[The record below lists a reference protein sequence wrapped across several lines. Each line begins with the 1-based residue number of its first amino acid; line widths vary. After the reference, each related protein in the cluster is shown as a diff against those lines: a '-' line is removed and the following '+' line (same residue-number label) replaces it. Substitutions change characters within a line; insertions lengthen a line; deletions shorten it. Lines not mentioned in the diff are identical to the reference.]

1 MKRTLLTLTILL
13 ATAFSAFAQIEEEVA
28 NYQPNTELMM
38 KARGLME
45 EKLKEGDFS
54 KVKEIKDYAL
64 TLKDEDI
71 NPFSRSE
78 LWSIMFLTN
87 EFEALGNDIAA
98 INNDNYY
105 MKSVW
110 SQDALW
116 EVLKKA
122 LKEFDLELK
131 EQLKYATVDAET
143 KNVLRMTLDWL
154 ENGAGRLMNSEM
166 HNHAVAHLA
175 VNPDSRY
182 KWFIEQRLMM
192 KSQPNSTS
200 NAPSSRHR
208 NIWSIGGT
216 VSLGGGCFTGDLADT
231 YQFFGTFGYELSGTF
246 NRIALSFGIDLMATR
261 ISREII
267 GSNGTLEK
275 GSGANSYMPK
285 GTIGYYLI
293 QKEKFRM
300 KPYVGVSGLLFRHPS
315 VVNEPDYSDLDFNLL
330 TYCGGCSFDFKFRS
344 GLNGS
349 NFLNVKY
356 MFGVTPSNGTKGF
369 STIHEISVGYSLEAI
384 LNGRY

>member
-1 MKRTLLTLTILL
+1 MMDR
-13 ATAFSAFAQIEEEVA
+13 SP
-28 NYQPNTELMM
+28 YNTM
-38 KARGLME
+38 
-45 EKLKEGDFS
+45 
-54 KVKEIKDYAL
+54 
-64 TLKDEDI
+64 
-71 NPFSRSE
+71 
-78 LWSIMFLTN
+78 N
-87 EFEALGNDIAA
+87 EH
-98 INNDNYY
+98 
-105 MKSVW
+105 
-110 SQDALW
+110 
-116 EVLKKA
+116 
-122 LKEFDLELK
+122 
-131 EQLKYATVDAET
+131 
-143 KNVLRMTLDWL
+143 
-154 ENGAGRLMNSEM
+154 GA
-166 HNHAVAHLA
+166 
-175 VNPDSRY
+175 
-182 KWFIEQRLMM
+182 
-192 KSQPNSTS
+192 
-200 NAPSSRHR
+200 RHR
-208 NIWSIGGT
+208 NIWSIGGS

-231 YQFFGTFGYELSGTF
+231 YQFFGSFGYELSGTF

>member
-1 MKRTLLTLTILL
+1 
-13 ATAFSAFAQIEEEVA
+13 
-28 NYQPNTELMM
+28 
-38 KARGLME
+38 
-45 EKLKEGDFS
+45 
-54 KVKEIKDYAL
+54 
-64 TLKDEDI
+64 
-71 NPFSRSE
+71 
-78 LWSIMFLTN
+78 
-87 EFEALGNDIAA
+87 
-98 INNDNYY
+98 
-105 MKSVW
+105 
-110 SQDALW
+110 
-116 EVLKKA
+116 
-122 LKEFDLELK
+122 
-131 EQLKYATVDAET
+131 
-143 KNVLRMTLDWL
+143 
-154 ENGAGRLMNSEM
+154 
-166 HNHAVAHLA
+166 
-175 VNPDSRY
+175 
-182 KWFIEQRLMM
+182 
-192 KSQPNSTS
+192 
-200 NAPSSRHR
+200 
-208 NIWSIGGT
+208 
-216 VSLGGGCFTGDLADT
+216 
-231 YQFFGTFGYELSGTF
+231 
-246 NRIALSFGIDLMATR
+246 MATR

-384 LNGRY
+384 LYGRY